1 MKIKTKFGE
10 VTLGIYDTI
19 KSDISM
25 TSIEVI
31 VDDNDRVL
39 NQGGV
44 AIESVARV
52 LGINDA
58 KHKNH
63 DLTNY
68 AIYEDGWAKLLT
80 IDWETHEDKCAD
92 YGKMLNQYVSVHIS
106 TQKIDHEVFK
116 VYIFN
121 VAGDNALNLSIEL

>member
-58 KHKNH
+58 EYKNH
-63 DLTNY
+63 NLTNY
-68 AIYEDGWAKLLT
+68 AIYEDGWAELLT
-80 IDWETHEDKCAD
+80 TDWETHEDKCAD
-92 YGKMLNQYVSVHIS
+92 YGKMLNQYIYVHIS